1 MHPLIRTALYLITL
15 YQVTSDHT
23 LRNGLMSASGQAA
36 RRALPA
42 STTASTPGL
51 LAAAAR
57 DHLIVYVP
65 RRHQALHSA
74 RSQTNICHGCKK
86 AFSRLDALNVRPDL
100 NIKERFRT

>member
-1 MHPLIRTALYLITL
+1 
-15 YQVTSDHT
+15 
-23 LRNGLMSASGQAA
+23 MSASGLAA
-36 RRALPA
+36 RRVSPA

-51 LAAAAR
+51 LAAAA
-57 DHLIVYVP
+57 DHLIIYVP

-100 NIKERFRT
+100 NVKGCFRTKPYFSASPYVLNI